1 MTDTPKTT
9 DNVTAPAVAA
19 PVSPPKVPADAVKA
33 SDDSKVIT
41 EPPGPSDAKSQS
53 APAPLKT

>member
-9 DNVTAPAVAA
+9 DNVAAPAVVA
-19 PVSPPKVPADAVKA
+19 PVSSPKAPADAVKA
-33 SDDSKVIT
+33 SGDSKIIS
-41 EPPGPSDAKSQS
+41 EPPGPSDSKSQS

>member
-9 DNVTAPAVAA
+9 DVTAPAVAD
-19 PVSPPKVPADAVKA
+19 PVSSPKAPAEPVKA
-33 SDDSKVIT
+33 SGDSKDIT
-41 EPPGPSDAKSQS
+41 EPPGPSDSKSQS

>member
-9 DNVTAPAVAA
+9 DDVTAPAVAA
-19 PVSPPKVPADAVKA
+19 PVSSPTAPADAVKA
-33 SDDSKVIT
+33 SDESKIIS
-41 EPPGPSDAKSQS
+41 EPPGPSDSKSQS